1 MNPNKRPRPAI
12 PLLVHVDNPT
22 EAASVTVD
30 TSAVEGKLNTV
41 INNQER
47 IYEKIP
53 TSTGGG
59 GGGTADMT
67 TVNEKT
73 TALAD
78 AVGTINSGQAAD
90 TLVGL
95 GKNIRGALGHWNIE
109 LGPSETTVRSMLY
122 NIRDSVGDAT
132 ATPTTTGYSV
142 RDLMVQQK
150 NMSAL
155 MREATSSLAVVT
167 GTTKDSIDAN
177 TIYGKLFRVASTLGN
192 PNELPGNSSVY
203 AFLNNIKTS
212 IGSYG
217 SVPSSTGNTVRD
229 LLTAIKENT
238 ASGGGGGG
246 GGGSADLTT
255 VNEKTT
261 QLATA
266 IGTADDTSSTVS
278 VIGLLINI
286 NTFVFIELA
295 SLKVWHWFKN
305 PVAAVDNFVNLFLLD
320 GSDDIYITYLEPANW
335 GIPAALFAMDPPA
348 EFIGLLR
355 IRLKKSDNSDHFFIR
370 SFRHNSAVLE
380 PGNIFMNIPFAFN
393 ALSSS
398 DVRTYIMIA
407 NGAITLNH
415 DTNSFQVRITSQ
427 QVYQPFTSTWVT
439 VSGNDPTIRSVAVQG
454 VNIYY

>member
-41 INNQER
+41 ISNQER

-73 TALAD
+73 TALAA
-78 AVGTINSGQAAD
+78 AVGTIDSGQGAD

-95 GKNIRGALGHWNIE
+95 AKNIRGAVGHWNVE
-109 LGPSETTVRSMLY
+109 LDPGATSVRGFLS
-122 NIRDSVGDAT
+122 NIKGAVGDSTEA
-132 ATPTTTGYSV
+132 PTTTGNSV

-155 MREATSSLAVVT
+155 IREATSSLAVVT

-278 VIGLLINI
+278 VIGLLK
-286 NTFVFIELA
+286 
-295 SLKVWHWFKN
+295 S
-305 PVAAVDNFVNLFLLD
+305 
-320 GSDDIYITYLEPANW
+320 ITDKY
-335 GIPAALFAMDPPA
+335 
-348 EFIGLLR
+348 
-355 IRLKKSDNSDHFFIR
+355 
-370 SFRHNSAVLE
+370 
-380 PGNIFMNIPFAFN
+380 
-393 ALSSS
+393 
-398 DVRTYIMIA
+398 
-407 NGAITLNH
+407 
-415 DTNSFQVRITSQ
+415 
-427 QVYQPFTSTWVT
+427 
-439 VSGNDPTIRSVAVQG
+439 
-454 VNIYY
+454 

>member
-41 INNQER
+41 ISNQER

-59 GGGTADMT
+59 GGGAADMT

-73 TALAD
+73 TALVD
-78 AVGTINSGQAAD
+78 TVGTTASDETTD

-95 GKNIRGALGHWNIE
+95 AKNIKGAI
-109 LGPSETTVRSMLY
+109 GPKGEYVSPSSSTVRGLLY
-122 NIRDSVGDAT
+122 NIESAIGDSTV
-132 ATPTTTGYSV
+132 TPTTSGYSV

-155 MREATSSLAVVT
+155 IREATSSLANVA
-167 GTTKDSIDAN
+167 GTPKDSIN
-177 TIYGKLFRVASTLGN
+177 TNTLYGKLSHIDDTLGYVGQ
-192 PNELPGNSSVY
+192 LSGNNSIY
-203 AFLNNIKTS
+203 AFLINLKTS
-212 IGSYG
+212 IGS
-217 SVPSSTGNTVRD
+217 SNTAPSSTGNSVRD

-261 QLATA
+261 ALATA

-278 VIGLLINI
+278 VIGLLK
-286 NTFVFIELA
+286 
-295 SLKVWHWFKN
+295 S
-305 PVAAVDNFVNLFLLD
+305 
-320 GSDDIYITYLEPANW
+320 ITDKY
-335 GIPAALFAMDPPA
+335 
-348 EFIGLLR
+348 
-355 IRLKKSDNSDHFFIR
+355 
-370 SFRHNSAVLE
+370 
-380 PGNIFMNIPFAFN
+380 
-393 ALSSS
+393 
-398 DVRTYIMIA
+398 
-407 NGAITLNH
+407 
-415 DTNSFQVRITSQ
+415 
-427 QVYQPFTSTWVT
+427 
-439 VSGNDPTIRSVAVQG
+439 
-454 VNIYY
+454 

>member
-78 AVGTINSGQAAD
+78 AVGTTNSGQAAD

-278 VIGLLINI
+278 VIGLLK
-286 NTFVFIELA
+286 
-295 SLKVWHWFKN
+295 S
-305 PVAAVDNFVNLFLLD
+305 
-320 GSDDIYITYLEPANW
+320 ITDKY
-335 GIPAALFAMDPPA
+335 
-348 EFIGLLR
+348 
-355 IRLKKSDNSDHFFIR
+355 
-370 SFRHNSAVLE
+370 
-380 PGNIFMNIPFAFN
+380 
-393 ALSSS
+393 
-398 DVRTYIMIA
+398 
-407 NGAITLNH
+407 
-415 DTNSFQVRITSQ
+415 
-427 QVYQPFTSTWVT
+427 
-439 VSGNDPTIRSVAVQG
+439 
-454 VNIYY
+454 

>member
-41 INNQER
+41 ISNQER

-59 GGGTADMT
+59 GGGSADMT

-73 TALAD
+73 TALAT
-78 AVGTINSGQAAD
+78 AVGTIDSGQAAD

-95 GKNIRGALGHWNIE
+95 AKNIRGAVGHWNVE

-122 NIRDSVGDAT
+122 NIRDSVGDST
-132 ATPTTTGYSV
+132 ETPTTTGYSV

-155 MREATSSLAVVT
+155 IREATSSLVTVT
-167 GTTKDSIDAN
+167 GTKQDSIDAN
-177 TIYGKLFRVASTLGN
+177 TLYGKLFRVASTLGKVG
-192 PNELPGNSSVY
+192 ETPGNNSVY
-203 AFLNNIKTS
+203 AFLNNIKQTL
-212 IGSYG
+212 GNYG
-217 SVPSSTGNTVRD
+217 LVPSPTGNTVRD

-246 GGGSADLTT
+246 GGSSDLTI

-261 QLATA
+261 ALATA

-278 VIGLLINI
+278 VIGLLK
-286 NTFVFIELA
+286 
-295 SLKVWHWFKN
+295 S
-305 PVAAVDNFVNLFLLD
+305 
-320 GSDDIYITYLEPANW
+320 ITDKY
-335 GIPAALFAMDPPA
+335 
-348 EFIGLLR
+348 
-355 IRLKKSDNSDHFFIR
+355 
-370 SFRHNSAVLE
+370 
-380 PGNIFMNIPFAFN
+380 
-393 ALSSS
+393 
-398 DVRTYIMIA
+398 
-407 NGAITLNH
+407 
-415 DTNSFQVRITSQ
+415 
-427 QVYQPFTSTWVT
+427 
-439 VSGNDPTIRSVAVQG
+439 
-454 VNIYY
+454 

>member
-1 MNPNKRPRPAI
+1 MFKNKKYFFMNPNKRPRPAI

-41 INNQER
+41 ISNQER

-78 AVGTINSGQAAD
+78 AVGTTTSGETTN

-95 GKNIRGALGHWNIE
+95 AKNIKGAVGDWN
-109 LGPSETTVRSMLY
+109 GSVSPNSSSVRSLLY
-122 NIRDSVGDAT
+122 ILMKSVGNFT
-132 ATPTTTGYSV
+132 ESPSTSGYSV

-150 NMSAL
+150 NMSASI
-155 MREATSSLAVVT
+155 REYTTKLTNTV
-167 GTTKDSIDAN
+167 GTTNDEINAN
-177 TIYGKLFRVASTLGN
+177 TLYGKLFRVASTLGA
-192 PNELPGNSSVY
+192 PNETPGNSSIY

-212 IGSYG
+212 IGTST
-217 SVPSSTGNTVRD
+217 SDPSSTGNSVRD
-229 LLTAIKENT
+229 LLAAIKENT

-261 QLATA
+261 ALATA

-278 VIGLLINI
+278 VIGLLK
-286 NTFVFIELA
+286 
-295 SLKVWHWFKN
+295 S
-305 PVAAVDNFVNLFLLD
+305 
-320 GSDDIYITYLEPANW
+320 ITDKY
-335 GIPAALFAMDPPA
+335 
-348 EFIGLLR
+348 
-355 IRLKKSDNSDHFFIR
+355 
-370 SFRHNSAVLE
+370 
-380 PGNIFMNIPFAFN
+380 
-393 ALSSS
+393 
-398 DVRTYIMIA
+398 
-407 NGAITLNH
+407 
-415 DTNSFQVRITSQ
+415 
-427 QVYQPFTSTWVT
+427 
-439 VSGNDPTIRSVAVQG
+439 
-454 VNIYY
+454 

>member
-41 INNQER
+41 ISNQER

-73 TALAD
+73 TALAET
-78 AVGTINSGQAAD
+78 VGTINSVETAN

-95 GKNIRGALGHWNIE
+95 AKNIKGAVGDWN
-109 LGPSETTVRSMLY
+109 GSVSPNSSSVRSLLY
-122 NIRDSVGDAT
+122 ILMKSVGNFTESPT
-132 ATPTTTGYSV
+132 ASGYSV

-150 NMSAL
+150 NMSASI
-155 MREATSSLAVVT
+155 REYTTALVNAV
-167 GTTKDSIDAN
+167 GTPNNSIDAN
-177 TIYGKLFRVASTLGN
+177 TLYGKLFRVASTLGT
-192 PNELPGNSSVY
+192 PNETPGNSSVY

-212 IGSYG
+212 IGTST
-217 SVPSSTGNTVRD
+217 SDPSSTGNSVRD
-229 LLTAIKENT
+229 LLVAIKENT

-261 QLATA
+261 ALATA

-278 VIGLLINI
+278 VIGLLK
-286 NTFVFIELA
+286 
-295 SLKVWHWFKN
+295 S
-305 PVAAVDNFVNLFLLD
+305 
-320 GSDDIYITYLEPANW
+320 ITDKY
-335 GIPAALFAMDPPA
+335 
-348 EFIGLLR
+348 
-355 IRLKKSDNSDHFFIR
+355 
-370 SFRHNSAVLE
+370 
-380 PGNIFMNIPFAFN
+380 
-393 ALSSS
+393 
-398 DVRTYIMIA
+398 
-407 NGAITLNH
+407 
-415 DTNSFQVRITSQ
+415 
-427 QVYQPFTSTWVT
+427 
-439 VSGNDPTIRSVAVQG
+439 
-454 VNIYY
+454 

>member
-78 AVGTINSGQAAD
+78 AVGTTNSGQAAD

-109 LGPSETTVRSMLY
+109 LDPSETTVRSMLY

-155 MREATSSLAVVT
+155 IREATSSLAVVT

-278 VIGLLINI
+278 VIGLLK
-286 NTFVFIELA
+286 
-295 SLKVWHWFKN
+295 S
-305 PVAAVDNFVNLFLLD
+305 
-320 GSDDIYITYLEPANW
+320 ITDKY
-335 GIPAALFAMDPPA
+335 
-348 EFIGLLR
+348 
-355 IRLKKSDNSDHFFIR
+355 
-370 SFRHNSAVLE
+370 
-380 PGNIFMNIPFAFN
+380 
-393 ALSSS
+393 
-398 DVRTYIMIA
+398 
-407 NGAITLNH
+407 
-415 DTNSFQVRITSQ
+415 
-427 QVYQPFTSTWVT
+427 
-439 VSGNDPTIRSVAVQG
+439 
-454 VNIYY
+454 